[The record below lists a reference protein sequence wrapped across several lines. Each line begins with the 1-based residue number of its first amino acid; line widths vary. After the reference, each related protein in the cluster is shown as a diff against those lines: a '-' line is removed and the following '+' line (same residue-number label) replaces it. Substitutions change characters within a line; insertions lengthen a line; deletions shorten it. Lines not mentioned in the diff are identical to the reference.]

1 MGKIKNC
8 SSMLILSTFKNR
20 KVKNVNKEMNPRLF
34 ILNILNGV
42 AIGTVIALI
51 PGALLGEIVKA
62 LIPSFPSLVFLST
75 AFAMSNAMV
84 GLLSGILIG
93 QNFKFT
99 PIQSMSLGLATLFG
113 SGAVRAADGAIT
125 LVGTGDIINM
135 GVTAAVGV
143 FLIYLLGERLR
154 SYSIIVIPPVVLA
167 VAGGAGFLTLPY
179 VAKITKIIGIGIEQL
194 LTLQPVLLA
203 VLLGMIFAIL
213 IVSPITSVGIAVAIS
228 LSGIG
233 SGAGNLGITAAGFGL
248 AIMGWTVNDRGTSL
262 AHFIGSPKMQ
272 MPNVLKKP
280 LIMVPILCS
289 AAACGLLAAIFNI
302 QGTPMSA
309 GFGFSGLVGPIN
321 YLNLADGGWSMINI
335 LIAILS
341 FVIAPIGFGLLF
353 KYVFTK
359 LIPIVSPEDYRLDI
373 K

>member
-1 MGKIKNC
+1 MNAK
-8 SSMLILSTFKNR
+8 TFI
-20 KVKNVNKEMNPRLF
+20 M
-34 ILNILNGV
+34 NILNGI

-51 PGALLGEIVKA
+51 PGALLGEVVKM
-62 LIPSFPSLVFLST
+62 LIPSVPSLAFLTT
-75 AFAMSNAMV
+75 AFTMSNAMV

-113 SGAVRAADGAIT
+113 SGAVRAVDGAVT
-125 LVGTGDIINM
+125 LSGTGDIINM

-143 FLIYLLGERLR
+143 FLVYLLGERLR
-154 SYSIIVIPPVVLA
+154 SYSIIVIPSVILA
-167 VAGGAGFLTLPY
+167 VGGGVGYFTLPY
-179 VAKITKIIGIGIEQL
+179 IEKITEVIGLGIEQL
-194 LTLQPVLLA
+194 LTLQPMVLA
-203 VLLGMIFAIL
+203 VLIAIIFSML

-248 AIMGWTVNDRGTSL
+248 AIMGWSVNDTGTSL

-272 MPNVLKKP
+272 MPNVIKKP
-280 LIMVPILCS
+280 LIMVPILSS

-321 YLNLADGGWSMINI
+321 YLNLANGGWSVMNI
-335 LIAILS
+335 LIAILC
-341 FVIAPIGFGLLF
+341 FVVAPIGFGLLF
-353 KYVFTK
+353 RYVFTK
-359 LIPIVSPEDYRLDI
+359 LVPIVKPEDYKLNI
-373 K
+373 E